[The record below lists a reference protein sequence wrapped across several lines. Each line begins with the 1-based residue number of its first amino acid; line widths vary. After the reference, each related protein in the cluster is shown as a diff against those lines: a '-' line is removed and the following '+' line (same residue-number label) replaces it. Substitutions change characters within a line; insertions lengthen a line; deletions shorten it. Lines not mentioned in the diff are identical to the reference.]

1 MVSEIRNYFFSA
13 TSARVLCRSGT
24 LVIIYNLK
32 LMDTGEPEL
41 DMHVDEHDILLT
53 KSMGDFDSDE
63 G

>member
-1 MVSEIRNYFFSA
+1 M
-13 TSARVLCRSGT
+13 
-24 LVIIYNLK
+24 IIYNLK